1 MSCRQ
6 APSWTHFAEPLSCVD
21 RRWLDL
27 HNRLHRVRAAW
38 NGECAGQAIGVHWG
52 CVAEPDATTIEL
64 LLGLG
69 EEGDASAIRLHLPMQ
84 ALDVLGLPVALDLQ
98 TLPGAM
104 LLELALLSLIEP
116 LEHLT
121 GQSIRFI
128 DRTDPAR
135 TVLAA
140 QPCPLHLAIRVQLDG
155 SFLPVVLHLSAR
167 AGEQVAQWLD
177 QHAAPAPHALTGLR
191 LWLAVE
197 TGEAELSLGEL
208 CSLNPGDVV
217 MLDLWPTAQVR
228 LVVNHCLYARAGQDG
243 TTLKLLE
250 TLMRVDFP
258 KEFSVSEAPTMSEVP
273 DGRGL
278 DSCLDQLP
286 LKMVCQAG
294 SVELTLAQ
302 LRELGEGSLLS
313 FTEQRQDSVDLM
325 VNGRRV
331 GQGQLVRI
339 GPGLGVRV
347 LSIAT
352 S

>member
-1 MSCRQ
+1 MNCRQ
-6 APSWTHFAEPLSCVD
+6 DSSWTPFAEQLPSVD

-27 HNRLHRVRAAW
+27 HNRLHRNREAW

-52 CVAEPDATTIEL
+52 SAAEPDATAIEL
-64 LLGLG
+64 LLALG
-69 EEGDASAIRLHLPMQ
+69 EEGDASVRLHLPTQ
-84 ALDVLGLPVALDLQ
+84 ALQILGVPVALDLQ

-121 GQSIRFI
+121 GQTLHLI
-128 DRTDPAR
+128 DRADSAHA
-135 TVLAA
+135 VLAA
-140 QPCPLHLAIRVQLDG
+140 QPCPLHLATRVELGG
-155 SFLPVVLHLSAR
+155 SSMPVTLHLSAK
-167 AGEQVAQWLD
+167 AGEQIAQWLD
-177 QHAAPAPHALTGLR
+177 QHASPAPHTLTDLR

-197 TGEAELSLGEL
+197 AGEAELSVGEL
-208 CSLNPGDVV
+208 YSLNPGDVV
-217 MLDLWPTAQVR
+217 MLDPWPTAQVR
-228 LVVNHCLYARAGQDG
+228 LAVNQRLYARAGQDG

-250 TLMRVDFP
+250 TPMCVNFP
-258 KEFSVSEAPTMSEVP
+258 KEFPVSEAPTMNEAP
-273 DGRGL
+273 DGRSL
-278 DSCLDQLP
+278 DSCLDELP
-286 LKMVCQAG
+286 LKLVCQAG

-331 GQGQLVRI
+331 GQGQLVKI

>member
-1 MSCRQ
+1 MNGRHDPAG
-6 APSWTHFAEPLSCVD
+6 APFVEQLRSFDL
-21 RRWLDL
+21 RWVDL
-27 HNRLHRVRAAW
+27 HNRLHRNREAW
-38 NGECAGQAIGVHWG
+38 SGECAGQAISVNWG
-52 CVAEPDATTIEL
+52 CIVELDATAIEL

-69 EEGDASAIRLHLPMQ
+69 EQDDASAIRLHLPTQ
-84 ALDVLGLPVALDLQ
+84 ALHALGLPVALDLH

-121 GQSIRFI
+121 GQTINLI
-128 DRTDPAR
+128 DRADPALA
-135 TVLAA
+135 VLAV
-140 QPCPLHLAIRVQLDG
+140 QPCPLHLATRVELGG
-155 SFLPVVLHLSAR
+155 SSMPVALHLSAK
-167 AGEQVAQWLD
+167 AGEQIAQWLD
-177 QHAAPAPHALTGLR
+177 QHASPAPHALTDLR

-197 TGEAELSLGEL
+197 AGEAELSVGEL
-208 CSLNPGDVV
+208 YSLNPGDVV
-217 MLDLWPTAQVR
+217 MLDPWPTAQVR
-228 LVVNHCLYARAGQDG
+228 LAVNQRLYARAGQDG

-250 TLMRVDFP
+250 TPMRVNFP
-258 KEFSVSEAPTMSEVP
+258 KEFPVSEAPTMNEAP
-273 DGRGL
+273 DGQSL
-278 DSCLDQLP
+278 DTRLDDLP

-294 SVELTLAQ
+294 SIELTLAQ

-331 GQGQLVRI
+331 GLGQLVRI

>member
-1 MSCRQ
+1 MNCR
-6 APSWTHFAEPLSCVD
+6 PDPPWTPFAEQLTCVD
-21 RRWLDL
+21 SRWLDM
-27 HNRLHRVRAAW
+27 HNRLHRTREAW

-52 CVAEPDATTIEL
+52 CIADPDATAIEL

-69 EEGDASAIRLHLPMQ
+69 EEGDASAIRLHLPTQ
-84 ALDVLGLPVALDLQ
+84 ALHVLGVPVALDLQ

-121 GQSIRFI
+121 GQTIRFI
-128 DRTDPAR
+128 DRADPAHA
-135 TVLAA
+135 VLAA
-140 QPCPLHLAIRVQLDG
+140 QPCPLHLAARVALDG
-155 SFLPVVLHLSAR
+155 SSMPVVLHLSVK
-167 AGEQVAQWLD
+167 AGEQIAQWLD
-177 QHAAPAPHALTGLR
+177 QHAPPAFHALTGLR
-191 LWLAVE
+191 LWLAVKA
-197 TGEAELSLGEL
+197 GEAELSISEL

-217 MLDLWPTAQVR
+217 MLDPWPTAQVR
-228 LVVNHCLYARAGQDG
+228 LVVNHRLYARAAQHG

-250 TLMRVDFP
+250 TPMCINFP
-258 KEFSVSEAPTMSEVP
+258 KEFSVSQAPTMSEAP
-273 DGRGL
+273 HGQSL
-278 DSCLDQLP
+278 DSCLDELP

-313 FTEQRQDSVDLM
+313 FTEQRHDSVDLM
-325 VNGRRV
+325 VNGRRI

>member
-1 MSCRQ
+1 MNCRLD
-6 APSWTHFAEPLSCVD
+6 PTWSPFAEQLSSFD
-21 RRWLDL
+21 PRWLYL
-27 HNRLHRVRAAW
+27 HNRLHRIRKAW
-38 NGECAGQAIGVHWG
+38 HGECAGQAIGVRWG
-52 CVAEPDATTIEL
+52 SVAEPDATTIEL

-69 EEGDASAIRLHLPMQ
+69 EEGDAAAIRLHLPEQ
-84 ALDVLGLPVALDLQ
+84 ALHALGMSVALDFQ

-116 LEHLT
+116 LERLS
-121 GQSIRFI
+121 GQPVRFI
-128 DRTDPAR
+128 DRADPAHAG
-135 TVLAA
+135 LAA
-140 QPCPLHLAIRVQLDG
+140 QPCPLHLITQVQFDG
-155 SFLPVVLHLSAR
+155 SSMSVVLHLSAK
-167 AGEQVAQWLD
+167 AGEQVVQWFD
-177 QHAAPAPHALTGLR
+177 QHIAPAPHVLPDLR

-197 TGEAELSLGEL
+197 AGEADLSVGEL
-208 CSLNPGDVV
+208 RSLNPGDVV
-217 MLDLWPTAQVR
+217 MLDPWPTAQVR
-228 LVVNHCLYARAGQDG
+228 LVLNRRLSARAGQDG

-250 TLMRVDFP
+250 TLMSVNFSE
-258 KEFSVSEAPTMSEVP
+258 EFSVSEAPSMSETS
-273 DGRGL
+273 DGQSL
-278 DSCLDQLP
+278 DSRLDDLP
-286 LKMVCQAG
+286 LKMICQAG

-331 GQGQLVRI
+331 GLGQLVRI

>member
-1 MSCRQ
+1 MSCHQ
-6 APSWTHFAEPLSCVD
+6 DPLWTPFAEQLTPVD
-21 RRWLDL
+21 PQWVDL
-27 HNRLHRVRAAW
+27 HNRLHRSRETW
-38 NGECAGQAIGVHWG
+38 KGECAGQVIGVRWG
-52 CVAEPDATTIEL
+52 SVAEPDVTAVEL

-69 EEGDASAIRLHLPMQ
+69 EEGDASAIRLHLPAQ
-84 ALDVLGLPVALDLQ
+84 ALHALGVPVALDFQ

-116 LEHLT
+116 LERLT
-121 GQSIRFI
+121 GQSMRFI
-128 DRTDPAR
+128 DHADPVHAA
-135 TVLAA
+135 LAA
-140 QPCPLHLAIRVQLDG
+140 QPCPLRLATQVQLDG
-155 SFLPVVLHLSAR
+155 SSMLVVLHLSAN

-177 QHAAPAPHALTGLR
+177 RYAPPAPHALTDLL

-197 TGEAELSLGEL
+197 AGEAELSVGEL
-208 CSLNPGDVV
+208 RSLNPGDVV
-217 MLDLWPTAQVR
+217 MLDPWPMGQVR
-228 LVVNHCLYARAGQDG
+228 LVVNHRLHARAGQDG
-243 TTLKLLE
+243 TRLTLLE
-250 TLMRVDFP
+250 TPMSINLS
-258 KEFSVSEAPTMSEVP
+258 KEFSVNEAPTMSETA
-273 DGRGL
+273 DGRNL
-278 DSCLDQLP
+278 DSRLDELP

-325 VNGRRV
+325 INGRRV

-347 LSIAT
+347 LSIAA